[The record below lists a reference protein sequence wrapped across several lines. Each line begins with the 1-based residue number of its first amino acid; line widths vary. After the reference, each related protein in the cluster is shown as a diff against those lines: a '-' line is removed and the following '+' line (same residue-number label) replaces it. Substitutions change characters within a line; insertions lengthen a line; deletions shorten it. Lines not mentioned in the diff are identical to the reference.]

1 MKCYVGTKYSWPAGG
16 GEKAW
21 PAIVCP
27 GSRQP
32 GLHIIHLR
40 RPARCNLHKINAKI
54 FHISSR
60 RLSCLHAPEWSL
72 FIKVTTFLHKTQNN
86 IASLSSWGFVSFHH
100 LIFCFP
106 MFLSLEIFICTLVLL
121 FQFLYLYMICDNY
134 FISEIF
140 KYLRMNVSKL
150 FRKVRPSLSL
160 WNLAQP
166 LTWYFTWTTCVCS
179 FSLPLASALS
189 LQYNYSGWKATQKLL
204 CQIAWNTLNFRKIK
218 LC

>member
-1 MKCYVGTKYSWPAGG
+1 MSTC
-16 GEKAW
+16 
-21 PAIVCP
+21 
-27 GSRQP
+27 SRMEPIYQS
-32 GLHIIHLR
+32 
-40 RPARCNLHKINAKI
+40 ND
-54 FHISSR
+54 IS
-60 RLSCLHAPEWSL
+60 
-72 FIKVTTFLHKTQNN
+72 TQNTKQYC
-86 IASLSSWGFVSFHH
+86 VSFLVRFREFSSN

-106 MFLSLEIFICTLVLL
+106 MFLSLEIFIRTLVLL

-204 CQIAWNTLNFRKIK
+204 CQIAWNFRKIK